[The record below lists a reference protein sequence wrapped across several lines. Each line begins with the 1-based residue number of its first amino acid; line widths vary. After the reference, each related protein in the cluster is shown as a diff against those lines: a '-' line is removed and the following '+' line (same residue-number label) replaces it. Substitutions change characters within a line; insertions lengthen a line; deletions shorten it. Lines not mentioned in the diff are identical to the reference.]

1 MTSLYT
7 LPTLQ
12 ILTNTALH
20 QELKPL
26 LTGNT
31 RLLAMIVTL
40 LLSDK
45 HPLELRALASQFIVN
60 LIYKS
65 NKGIAGFRR
74 PEVLEEIGCL
84 VKETERLIDREKEN
98 GGDGER
104 LELWGIVMENG
115 RRVLNVAS
123 VEWHD

>member
-1 MTSLYT
+1 M
-7 LPTLQ
+7 
-12 ILTNTALH
+12 
-20 QELKPL
+20 
-26 LTGNT
+26 TGNT

-45 HPLELRALASQFIVN
+45 HPLKLRALSSQFIVN

-74 PEVLEEIGCL
+74 PEVLEEIRFL
-84 VKETERLIDREKEN
+84 VKETERVIDREKEN
-98 GGDGER
+98 GGDRDR